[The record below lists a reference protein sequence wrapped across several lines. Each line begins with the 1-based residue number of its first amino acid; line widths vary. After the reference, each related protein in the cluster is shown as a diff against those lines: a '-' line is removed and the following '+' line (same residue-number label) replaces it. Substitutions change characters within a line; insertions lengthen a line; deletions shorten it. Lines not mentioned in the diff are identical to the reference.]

1 MARTVRQNKF
11 WLIAAFVLTGVC
23 STFLG
28 WQRIYAQT
36 PPVETPP
43 GVAVSATGTTAAP
56 TTAAAGTD
64 AAAGAGATT
73 STVPTEPEVA
83 FGQAVHSGVTVSSKK
98 NWDGRVFSSL
108 KFKYRTVDGRT
119 LTVILPAEYK
129 REKKTR
135 AGWETLFVVYAM
147 DTEIEIDRR
156 ERAMPPD
163 VSAFAGQLMAMIRGQ
178 AGNRPAPEIIQEAIR
193 TYLPSMGGGNVSLP
207 PMLPTMP

>member
-1 MARTVRQNKF
+1 
-11 WLIAAFVLTGVC
+11 
-23 STFLG
+23 
-28 WQRIYAQT
+28 
-36 PPVETPP
+36 
-43 GVAVSATGTTAAP
+43 
-56 TTAAAGTD
+56 
-64 AAAGAGATT
+64 
-73 STVPTEPEVA
+73 VA
-83 FGQAVHSGVTVSSKK
+83 FGQAVHSGVTVRSKK